1 MESQRMPT
9 PRSSLVAGVALAAI
23 ATLAWALNF
32 ITPYVTG
39 AYSIYDLTVLRFLIA
54 GLLGVGGVVLCRA
67 QLSLVSVSRQLL
79 GTALGTIGYLGYGSC
94 IAAGV
99 IFGGPVLTAAA
110 VGLVPL
116 LVALLGNSK
125 DQNMPWRSLALP
137 LTFITFG
144 LLLTHISSMNPAHS
158 GVHSWIAGV
167 LFSTLAVALWLA
179 FSLLNQRALDQL
191 PAAAT
196 GLWTALMMVG
206 AGLGSVCLIP
216 FLQML
221 GLFKL
226 PSLGFSVQEAGALY
240 GWALLIAVV
249 SSVIGAW
256 AWNAATQRLPMV
268 LSGQLVA
275 LESVFA
281 AALGLLFSGRLPTLL
296 ETCGLVA
303 VLVGTGI
310 AVHRILKV
318 DKRKIAFEHL

>member
-1 MESQRMPT
+1 MVT
-9 PRSSLVAGVALAAI
+9 TRSSLIAGIALAVV

-32 ITPYVTG
+32 ITPYVAG
-39 AYSIYDLTVLRFLIA
+39 AYSLYDLTVLRFLIA
-54 GLLGVGGVVLCRA
+54 GALGICGLILYRA
-67 QLSLVSVSRQLL
+67 QWSLLPLIQRLMAMVL
-79 GTALGTIGYLGYGSC
+79 GILGYLGYGSC

-99 IFGGPVLTAAA
+99 MFGGPVLTAAA

-125 DQNMPWRSLALP
+125 DPRMPWRSLALP
-137 LTFITFG
+137 LTFITAG
-144 LLLTHISSMNPAHS
+144 LLLTHVSSMNLAHS
-158 GVHSWIAGV
+158 GAHSWLAGV
-167 LFSTLAVALWLA
+167 LFSMLAVALWLS

-196 GLWTALMMVG
+196 GLWTALMMIG

-216 FLQML
+216 ALQML

-226 PSLGFSVQEAGALY
+226 PTLGFSVQVAGALY

-256 AWNAATQRLPMV
+256 AWNGATQRLPMV

-303 VLVGTGI
+303 VLLGAGV
-310 AVHRILKV
+310 AVQRVLSVHSSVNR
-318 DKRKIAFEHL
+318 AA